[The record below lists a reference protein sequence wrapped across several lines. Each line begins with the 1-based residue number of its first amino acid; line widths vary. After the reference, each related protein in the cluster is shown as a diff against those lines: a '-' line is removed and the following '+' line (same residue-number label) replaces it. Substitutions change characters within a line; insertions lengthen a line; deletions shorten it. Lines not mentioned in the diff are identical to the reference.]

1 MSILYL
7 VDGNADEIEKQN
19 RIQNVRYYQEL
30 QEETKKFQELKEPNI
45 NSVFINMSMQ
55 SIGIIDFM
63 KDNKLENQIV
73 QIYLHRITHVEK
85 FLNPILLTEESRNK
99 ISSIISR
106 MKMDGYTLYDDLI
119 KWISESNIEEYIIYN

>member
-7 VDGNADEIEKQN
+7 VDSNADEIEKQAQVKN
-19 RIQNVRYYQEL
+19 IQYYQEL
-30 QEETKKFQELKEPNI
+30 IEDSKKIYELNEPDI
-45 NSVFINMSMQ
+45 NSIFINMSVQ
-55 SIGIIDFM
+55 AIGIINFM
-63 KDNKLENQIV
+63 KDDKFDNQIV
-73 QIYLHRITHVEK
+73 QIYLHRLTYIEK

-119 KWISESNIEEYIIYN
+119 KWITESYKKDYIIYN